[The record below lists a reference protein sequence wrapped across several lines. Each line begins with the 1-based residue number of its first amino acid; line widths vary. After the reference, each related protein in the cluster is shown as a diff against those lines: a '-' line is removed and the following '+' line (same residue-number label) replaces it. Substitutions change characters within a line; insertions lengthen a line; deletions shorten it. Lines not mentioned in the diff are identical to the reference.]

1 MATKMTSAQI
11 KETAKST
18 VLAKFTALY
27 DSLSAE
33 MVGNIAYIPVTVGG
47 QEVWVEVKLTTKQ
60 WTDTKVSDAFDPF
73 TAREEYEEE
82 QRIKAEEKAIKEK
95 EKAAKVARSA
105 AKRAKTSKV
114 KATAEQSDED

>member
-1 MATKMTSAQI
+1 MTSAQI
-11 KETAKST
+11 KESAKST